1 MDEKTE
7 QLRDIFM
14 DLSEDTTVTESQE
27 QTRGSLAAEKKTDER
42 LESVITEM
50 QERYEF
56 TTTFSADQLATV
68 VRGYFD
74 GLSDDEIAR
83 ELGDASMGTTVGRA
97 RLDLH
102 LLREGD
108 TDAPFELKALRKLL
122 DRGVSV
128 EKCAEELDVSTSTI
142 RRYRRIVET
151 QAAKQRVQDRFYE
164 EFANVLT
171 DRELSDRM
179 AQEIREDGLE
189 DATEGMETNVS
200 F

>member
-14 DLSEDTTVTESQE
+14 DISEDSTVTESQE
-27 QTRGSLAAEKKTDER
+27 ETRGSLSSAEKADER
-42 LESVITEM
+42 LESVIAEM
-50 QERYEF
+50 RERYGF
-56 TTTFSADQLATV
+56 ATTLTDEQLVEV

-74 GLSDDEIAR
+74 GKTDAEIAR
-83 ELGDASMGTTVGRA
+83 DLGDTSLGKTVGRA
-97 RLDLH
+97 RIDLH
-102 LLREGD
+102 LLRDRD
-108 TDAPFELKALRKLL
+108 TDAPFDLASLRQLL
-122 DRGVSV
+122 DRDASV
-128 EKCAEELDVSTSTI
+128 EECADELDLSTSTI

-151 QAAKQRVQDRFYE
+151 QAEKQRVQDRFYE
-164 EFANVLT
+164 EFENVLT

>member
-14 DLSEDTTVTESQE
+14 DISEDSTVTESQE
-27 QTRGSLAAEKKTDER
+27 QARGSLASAEETDER

-50 QERYEF
+50 QERYDF
-56 TTTFSADQLATV
+56 TTTLSDDQLATV

-74 GLSDDEIAR
+74 GQSDAEIAR
-83 ELGDASMGTTVGRA
+83 ELGDASLGKTVARA
-97 RLDLH
+97 RIDLH
-102 LLREGD
+102 LLRERD
-108 TDAPFELKALRKLL
+108 TDAPFDLAALRQLL
-122 DRGVSV
+122 DRGASV
-128 EKCAEELDVSTSTI
+128 EECADELDVSKSTV

-151 QAAKQRVQDRFYE
+151 QAEKQRVQDRFYE
-164 EFANVLT
+164 KFENALT
-171 DRELSDRM
+171 DRELSDQM
-179 AQEIREDGLE
+179 AREIREDGLE

>member
-14 DLSEDTTVTESQE
+14 DISEDSTVTENQE
-27 QTRGSLAAEKKTDER
+27 QTRGSLASEARADER

-56 TTTFSADQLATV
+56 TTTLSDDQLSTI

-74 GLSDDEIAR
+74 GKSDAEIAR
-83 ELGDASMGTTVGRA
+83 DLGDTSLGKTVGRA
-97 RLDLH
+97 RIDLH
-102 LLREGD
+102 LLREPD
-108 TDAPFELKALRKLL
+108 TDAPFELKRLRRLL
-122 DRGVSV
+122 DRGASI
-128 EKCAEELDVSTSTI
+128 EKCAEELDVSKSTI
-142 RRYRRIVET
+142 RRYRRIVEI
-151 QAAKQRVQDRFYE
+151 QAEKQRVQDRFYE
-164 EFANVLT
+164 EFENALT

-179 AQEIREDGLE
+179 ATEIREDGLD
-189 DATEGMETNVS
+189 DATEGMESNVS